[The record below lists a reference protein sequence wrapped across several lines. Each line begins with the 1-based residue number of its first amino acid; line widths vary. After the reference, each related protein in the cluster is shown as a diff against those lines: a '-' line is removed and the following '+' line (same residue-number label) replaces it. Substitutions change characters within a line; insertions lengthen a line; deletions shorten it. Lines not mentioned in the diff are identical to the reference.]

1 MYIGL
6 TEEQEALQKEVR
18 AYYAELLTPETR
30 AELAGGGGV
39 GAPMRR
45 VVRQMGEDGWLGVGW
60 PTEWGGRGF
69 TPVEQFL
76 WFDEAMRAGAPVPML
91 TVNSVAPTIMQFG
104 SDEQRSSTCRRSCA
118 ARSTSRSATPSR
130 ARARTWR
137 RCAPRRCAT
146 ATST

>member
-60 PTEWGGRGF
+60 PWTISAVFFCGTF
-69 TPVEQFL
+69 
-76 WFDEAMRAGAPVPML
+76 GADNG
-91 TVNSVAPTIMQFG
+91 TRSNR
-104 SDEQRSSTCRRSCA
+104 QRSIISLHLTRCINCSI
-118 ARSTSRSATPSR
+118 TS
-130 ARARTWR
+130 
-137 RCAPRRCAT
+137 
-146 ATST
+146 